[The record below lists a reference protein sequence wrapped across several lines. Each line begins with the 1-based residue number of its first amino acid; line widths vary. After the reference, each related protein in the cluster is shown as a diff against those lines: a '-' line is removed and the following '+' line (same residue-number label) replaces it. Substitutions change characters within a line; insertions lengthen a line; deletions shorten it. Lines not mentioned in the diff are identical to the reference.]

1 MDIHVENISSFNVF
15 PKYAT
20 KNNVWT
26 DLHIGLVQKSKKA
39 ITLTHLP
46 MENMEAILQ
55 TIFLDIF
62 MNEKYCIFIKTS
74 LKLFLKVQ
82 LTID

>member
-1 MDIHVENISSFNVF
+1 
-15 PKYAT
+15 
-20 KNNVWT
+20 
-26 DLHIGLVQKSKKA
+26 
-39 ITLTHLP
+39 

-62 MNEKYCIFIKTS
+62 MNEKYCFFNKTS